1 MWPFGRIKLVDS
13 GVFDRFYDGHS
24 HILPGVDDGLKTFDA
39 SLQVLDFYSKLGIS
53 KVCCT
58 PHVMEE
64 MPNETQKLK
73 ENFDVL
79 QSIYSGE
86 IELCL
91 SAEYMMD
98 NVLTE
103 RLENEDLL
111 PYGPQQ
117 KHLLVE
123 TSYFNAPLN
132 MDNILEKVRAC
143 GLIPVL
149 AHPERYSYMSHR
161 RLCELN
167 DKGVLFQMNLVS
179 LTGCYGKEARKRAE
193 WMYLK
198 GMYSFFGTDLHSL
211 EAFKERIKEKIRIEL

>member
-1 MWPFGRIKLVDS
+1 MWPFNRKKLVDS
-13 GVFDRFYDGHS
+13 GVFDHYCDWHS

-39 SLQVLDFYSKLGIS
+39 SMQVLDFYSKLGIS

-73 ENFDVL
+73 EKFDIL
-79 QSIYSGE
+79 QSVYSGE
-86 IELCL
+86 IELSL
-91 SAEYMMD
+91 AAEYMMD

-111 PYGPQQ
+111 PYGPQG

-123 TSYFNAPLN
+123 TSYFNAPMN
-132 MDNILEKVRAC
+132 MDGTLEKVRAC

-149 AHPERYSYMSHR
+149 AHPERYTHMTLR

-167 DKGVLFQMNLVS
+167 DKGVVFQMNIVS
-179 LTGCYGKEARKRAE
+179 LAGGYGKEARKRAE
-193 WMYLK
+193 WMYLR
-198 GMYSFFGTDLHSL
+198 GMYSFTGTDLHSL
-211 EAFKERIKEKIRIEL
+211 DVFKERINEKIRIEL